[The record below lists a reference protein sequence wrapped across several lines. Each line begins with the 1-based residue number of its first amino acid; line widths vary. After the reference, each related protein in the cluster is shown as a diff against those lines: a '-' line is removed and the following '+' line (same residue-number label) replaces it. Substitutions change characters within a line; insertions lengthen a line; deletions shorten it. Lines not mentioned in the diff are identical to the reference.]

1 MRQSLHTTDIFEHA
15 NALPGWQQQY
25 DQLSSG
31 RLDGW
36 LDVTQVDEVQL
47 FRERLNQ
54 QVVQRIS
61 FPPDAVNILLPLA
74 WPQEDEQGV
83 IAQGRATVLPAI
95 DEYRV
100 VTPSGMDVL
109 CLSVPFESLRGLLDD
124 AVLAVL
130 MASTVSRR
138 VCLPP
143 ARLAKGI
150 RALQALMEQSIG
162 WQTLQLK
169 RSLTMLVVEWLETA
183 VDTGQALPRPS
194 TRGYIVERCHQWL
207 MEAPDATPSVL
218 QLCKR
223 LKVSRR
229 TLQYSFQTVA
239 AVTPVQYLRSV
250 RLNGARRA
258 LQQNPQA
265 NIAEVAERWGF
276 GHSSYFTLE
285 YQKLF
290 DELPSALVRRRG
302 PEGFEQQFCRTLG
315 LLDSPSHPL
324 RLAP

>member
-1 MRQSLHTTDIFEHA
+1 MHQSLHTTDIFEHA

-31 RLDGW
+31 GLDGW
-36 LDVTQVDEVQL
+36 LDVAQVDDVQL

-54 QVVQRIS
+54 QVVQCIN
-61 FPPDAVNILLPLA
+61 FPCDTVNILLPLS
-74 WPQEDEQGV
+74 WPQEDEQGM

-100 VTPSGMDVL
+100 VTPPGMDVL
-109 CLSVPFESLRGLLDD
+109 CLSVPFNSLQGLLDE
-124 AVLAVL
+124 AALEVL
-130 MASTVSRR
+130 MVSTASRR

-143 ARLAKGI
+143 ARLAKDI
-150 RALQALMEQSIG
+150 RALQELMVQCIG
-162 WQTLQLK
+162 WQTLQIK
-169 RSLTMLVVEWLETA
+169 RSLTMLMVEWLETV
-183 VDTGQALPRPS
+183 VDTGKALPRPS

-207 MEAPDATPSVL
+207 MEAPDAAPSVL
-218 QLCKR
+218 ELCKR

-229 TLQYSFQTVA
+229 TLQYSFQSVA

-258 LQQNPQA
+258 LKQNPHA

-290 DELPSALVRRRG
+290 NELPSALLQRRAS
-302 PEGFEQQFCRTLG
+302 EGFEQQFWRAPG
-315 LLDSPSHPL
+315 MLD
-324 RLAP
+324 

>member
-1 MRQSLHTTDIFEHA
+1 MRQSLHTTDICEHA

-25 DQLSSG
+25 DQLSCG

-61 FPPDAVNILLPLA
+61 FSRGAINILLPLA
-74 WPQEDEQGV
+74 WPQEDEQGA
-83 IAQGRATVLPAI
+83 IAQGWATVLPTI

-109 CLSVPFESLRGLLDD
+109 CLSVPLVALRGLLDEASLD
-124 AVLAVL
+124 RLV
-130 MASTVSRR
+130 ASTVPLR
-138 VCLPP
+138 VCLPL
-143 ARLAKGI
+143 ARLARDI
-150 RALQALMEQSIG
+150 RALQALLEQGTG
-162 WQTLQLK
+162 WQALQLK
-169 RSLTMLVVEWLETA
+169 RSLTMLVVEWLETVA
-183 VDTGQALPRPS
+183 ETPQTLPRPS

-207 MEAPDATPSVL
+207 MEAPEATPSVL
-218 QLCKR
+218 ELCKR
-223 LKVSRR
+223 LRVSRR
-229 TLQYSFQTVA
+229 TLQYSFQSVA

-258 LQQNPQA
+258 LKQNPHA

-290 DELPSALVRRRG
+290 YELPSAL
-302 PEGFEQQFCRTLG
+302 
-315 LLDSPSHPL
+315 L
-324 RLAP
+324 RPRPVTA